1 MDPRA
6 ADGPSASNTSD
17 TPKTSVL
24 RSRSGR
30 VAVVLAAAALALVAA
45 SVLGFVGAPGVTEIS
60 NRIVAVDND
69 TTTIETNVTVRNP
82 NPLGVSIDGATI
94 DYGVRMNDVPM
105 ASNRKNGLRI
115 GRGNSTLSF
124 RTEMRNERISEW
136 WVTHVENGERTTLRV
151 DADAGYR
158 GVEATFEGPTV
169 EREIQT
175 DIVSAFNSTE
185 TRAIDANQPL
195 VSDPILYVNE
205 TSAQWGDA
213 NESATPIRTSFV
225 VYNPKPVPVTVSRL
239 GYDIHMNG
247 VRVGRG
253 STNREYVVG
262 PKQTQRIEATAV
274 IENDR
279 LDEWW
284 VTHVRR
290 GEVTTLTIDFRAV
303 VRLPAG
309 VRLDLP
315 LQDVQYTQTIE
326 TSVFGTE
333 TNVGQTNSGQT
344 NGGESAGG
352 DTEPT
357 AGSSTTEHESR
368 STGDGTQSPENRPA
382 SAGALTRPTE
392 TLPAGGADDVDTLS
406 AVASPNLLLPTTFLP
421 RPFVYP
427 VHATEY
433 PLSWSSSSPAMRTPS
448 R

>member
-1 MDPRA
+1 MEPSA
-6 ADGPSASNTSD
+6 ADRPDA
-17 TPKTSVL
+17 TSVPETL
-24 RSRSGR
+24 RSRISRGRSGR
-30 VAVVLAAAALALVAA
+30 IAVVLVAVTVALVVA
-45 SVLGFVGAPGVTEIS
+45 SALGFVDAPEVTEIS

-115 GRGNSTLSF
+115 GRGNTTLSF

-136 WVTHVENGERTTLRV
+136 WVTHVENGEQTTLRV

-169 EREIQT
+169 ERDIRT

-185 TRAIDANQPL
+185 TRAIDANRPL
-195 VSDPILYVNE
+195 VSDPVLYVNE
-205 TSAQWGDA
+205 TSARWGDA

-225 VYNPKPVPVTVSRL
+225 VYNPKPVPLTLSEL

-290 GEVTTLTIDFRAV
+290 GEVTTLAIDFSAV
-303 VRLPAG
+303 VRLPGG

-315 LQDVQYTQTIE
+315 LQGVRYTQTIQ
-326 TSVFGTE
+326 TDVFGTE
-333 TNVGQTNSGQT
+333 TNVGRSNGTESTGNSTGST
-344 NGGESAGG
+344 GNS
-352 DTEPT
+352 TEAKRNLATADGHRPT
-357 AGSSTTEHESR
+357 ADGSHSTAGRNR
-368 STGDGTQSPENRPA
+368 SPTGE
-382 SAGALTRPTE
+382 
-392 TLPAGGADDVDTLS
+392 GGL
-406 AVASPNLLLPTTFLP
+406 VAFVSPNLHLPTTFLP
-421 RPFVYP
+421 RPSVYR